1 MVACGYSLAELE
13 VASII
18 EAAAV
23 GRVLVVGSL
32 PPVGRDWDLFVHER
46 DRATIEAELSGSGFW
61 PIGGRWIRPSGET
74 PDVVELVDR
83 ADWGLPAD
91 EAERLFAD
99 AMPLEGHARLC
110 VCVCALFGVR
120 VVTRD
125 PRRVIFVNRPI
136 PAKAINEYMA
146 MRMLLMGFFAIR

>member
-1 MVACGYSLAELE
+1 M
-13 VASII
+13 
-18 EAAAV
+18 
-23 GRVLVVGSL
+23 
-32 PPVGRDWDLFVHER
+32 HER

-110 VCVCALFGVR
+110 VGAPVARHMADALR
-120 VVTRD
+120 A
-125 PRRVIFVNRPI
+125 RRASGR
-136 PAKAINEYMA
+136 A
-146 MRMLLMGFFAIR
+146 